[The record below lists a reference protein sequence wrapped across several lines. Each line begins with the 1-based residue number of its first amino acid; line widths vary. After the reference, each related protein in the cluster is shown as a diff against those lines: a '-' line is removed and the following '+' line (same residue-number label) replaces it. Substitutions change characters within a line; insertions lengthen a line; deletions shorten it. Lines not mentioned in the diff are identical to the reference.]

1 MKKLYNSEMNS
12 TVLLF
17 CWPERSAENILTH
30 SLLTGQN
37 SVPKKLKV
45 ANSKYF
51 LDPRLPTKQTP
62 LITTTSPGNYEN
74 PRELIRC
81 RKVSIWKSTDR
92 NLLWPCNFVRFP
104 GPSGR
109 DRNPCEVPFHWAISR
124 PCFSNFRILKF
135 WESKMALKFVFSSFK
150 FWPSEKL

>member
-1 MKKLYNSEMNS
+1 MKRLYNSEMNS
-12 TVLLF
+12 TYF
-17 CWPERSAENILTH
+17 CSAGLKEMQKTSLHIVFWLDRTQSLKSWKSLT
-30 SLLTGQN
+30 
-37 SVPKKLKV
+37 
-45 ANSKYF
+45 KYF

-135 WESKMALKFVFSSFK
+135 LESKMALKFVFSSFK
-150 FWPSEKL
+150 FWPSEKF